1 MKYSIFIENYA
12 LKQLKQIDKE
22 VIPKIKEG
30 ISMLSTNPRP
40 FGYIKLKGIDA
51 YRIKIGDYRII
62 YEIEDKILIIK
73 VVAIAHRKDVYN

>member
-40 FGYIKLKGIDA
+40 FGYIKLKVSMLLESEL
-51 YRIKIGDYRII
+51 GDYRII
-62 YEIEDKILIIK
+62 YEIEDKI
-73 VVAIAHRKDVYN
+73 R